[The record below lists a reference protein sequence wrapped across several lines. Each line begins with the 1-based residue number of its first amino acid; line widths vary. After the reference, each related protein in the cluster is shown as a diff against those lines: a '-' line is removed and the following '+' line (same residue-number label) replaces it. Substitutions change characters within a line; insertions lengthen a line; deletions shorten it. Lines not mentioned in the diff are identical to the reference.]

1 MNLMNYVHGESKNM
15 KKKKIN
21 KKYLIIILILILV
34 VITTVILYLQ
44 NDSVRDFFDKNIL
57 NKEVSKEELVSIEKT
72 SSNNENIF
80 AYDNKIVI
88 LNQNSLEIYNRNGN
102 KEKELEVEISSPI
115 FETNN
120 KFLYIAE
127 KDGQNLYL
135 ISGNNIVWQ
144 KKLEG
149 KIANI
154 CVNKNGYIAADL
166 RGTAYKNVIQVFN
179 NEGVELLTK
188 YISSEAVTD
197 IALSNSN
204 EELAIA
210 KIDYSGITVKS
221 LMEIIDINKAETVK
235 IYESNAND
243 LLVNINYNNKNNV
256 VCMYDTYINV
266 IENGNT
272 HELKKFN
279 ESDTLF
285 ASVELNSSIVE
296 VSRNTERN
304 TKFKNKL

>member
-1 MNLMNYVHGESKNM
+1 M
-15 KKKKIN
+15 
-21 KKYLIIILILILV
+21 
-34 VITTVILYLQ
+34 TVLYLQ
-44 NDSVRDFFDKNIL
+44 NDIVKNFIDKNIL
-57 NKEVSKEELVSIEKT
+57 NKEVSKDELISIEKNT
-72 SSNNENIF
+72 HSNENIF

-88 LNQNSLEIYNRNGN
+88 LNQNSLDIYNRNGN
-102 KEKELEVEISSPI
+102 KEKVLEVEISSPI
-115 FETNN
+115 FESNN

-154 CVNKNGYIAADL
+154 CVNKNGYIAVDL
-166 RGTAYKNVIQVFN
+166 KGTAYKNVIQVFD
-179 NEGVELLTK
+179 NEGIELLTK

-221 LMEIIDINKAETVK
+221 LLEVIDINQAETIK
-235 IYESNAND
+235 IYESKAND
-243 LLVNINYNNKNNV
+243 LLVNINYNKNNI

-272 HELKKFN
+272 NELKKFN
-279 ESDTLF
+279 EVDTLF
-285 ASVELNSSIVE
+285 ASVDLNSSIIE
-296 VSRNTERN
+296 VSKNNERN
-304 TKFKNKL
+304 IKFENKLYYNK

>member
-1 MNLMNYVHGESKNM
+1 M

-21 KKYLIIILILILV
+21 KKYLIILIILILV

-44 NDSVRDFFDKNIL
+44 NDTVRDFFDKNIL

-154 CVNKNGYIAADL
+154 CVNKNGYIAVDL
-166 RGTAYKNVIQVFN
+166 KGTAYKNVIQVFN
-179 NEGVELLTK
+179 NEGSELLTK

-221 LMEIIDINKAETVK
+221 LLEIIDINKAETVK

-243 LLVNINYNNKNNV
+243 LLVNINYNKNNV
-256 VCMYDTYINV
+256 VCMYDTYINM

-279 ESDTLF
+279 EVDTLF
-285 ASVELNSSIVE
+285 ASVDLNSSIVE

-304 TKFKNKL
+304 IKFKNKLYYNK